1 MLHGGSIGAPSPT
14 PSPAP
19 TPSSASHQ
27 QAAEPT
33 IVSAA
38 SATAS
43 TSTSAAASTSTS
55 ASASAFPSDQM
66 DISAGGSGSG
76 SGSVLSP
83 SAPSPPR
90 SDQSIQRHDSAD
102 VKLTS
107 SKYRQ
112 KDPSS
117 PPPNQTSP
125 TITQA
130 PALYRPRP
138 LTTLDYPLPSYQAP
152 VYMPP
157 QPETLF
163 AACFQPL
170 RNIWSKYFAADEII
184 NTREL
189 IDIADDPDKQTD
201 RTFAPPFFSISC

>member
-38 SATAS
+38 SAA
-43 TSTSAAASTSTS
+43 
-55 ASASAFPSDQM
+55 ASAFPSDQM
-66 DISAGGSGSG
+66 DISAGGSG

-107 SKYRQ
+107 SKCRQ

-117 PPPNQTSP
+117 PPLNQTSP

-130 PALYRPRP
+130 PASHRPRP
-138 LTTLDYPLPSYQAP
+138 LTTLDYPLSSYQAP
-152 VYMPP
+152 AHMPP

-170 RNIWSKYFAADEII
+170 KNIWSKYYAADEIT

-189 IDIADDPDKQTD
+189 IDIADDPDKQAV
-201 RTFAPPFFSISC
+201 RTFAPPFFSLSC